1 MVADV
6 RAEAHRGRFSVLGEF
21 LYMSL
26 SDGIGTNTV
35 VKKID
40 VRVDQTMADFGVAW
54 RILEN
59 PRGYVD
65 VTSGVR
71 YSRLYQRLTLQPND
85 ERIDGAVDGL
95 AAVVG
100 SQLRSRVAAALQSIE
115 GRDPTLPVSPLDA
128 DAAARLAA
136 AVAKIK
142 GTLAER
148 KAQIKER
155 LHDALDR
162 TVARTDDWFDPYIGL
177 RGRYNLS
184 DKFYLTAKG
193 DIGGFGVGSDLS
205 WTAEAA
211 LGCQLSPR
219 VSSEVGYRAYGVD
232 YEKDGLLMDTI
243 THGRRS
249 RWGSISDEI
258 ESPRSCRCVCV
269 QRLRAVFHG
278 LGKAARVSLPADHAG
293 RREHREGARNSA
305 QQTRSD
311 AWSLPRCRGHRGA
324 RACRESHRCCGAA

>member
-1 MVADV
+1 MTRSSIASLLASLALATAAFAGDTDKKTFAPLTPLDDSWRFSLSAPGWIPWLQGDSGLQGHTAHIDLAPRDIIPRIDMVADV

-21 LYMSL
+21 RYMSL

-177 RGRYNLS
+177 HGRYNLS

-243 THGRRS
+243 THG
-249 RWGSISDEI
+249 
-258 ESPRSCRCVCV
+258 PQVT
-269 QRLRAVFHG
+269 
-278 LGKAARVSLPADHAG
+278 LGI
-293 RREHREGARNSA
+293 NF
-305 QQTRSD
+305 
-311 AWSLPRCRGHRGA
+311 
-324 RACRESHRCCGAA
+324 